1 MCLAVPGKVV
11 EILGEGE
18 LRMGQVDFGGVRRE
32 ACLAYV
38 PEAQLGDYVL
48 VHVGFAIAR
57 VDEQQAQETLR
68 ALEEIGALAELEA
81 PDAGGGA
88 TGDSGAPDA
97 PRSARPGG
105 VHDA

>member
-1 MCLAVPGKVV
+1 
-11 EILGEGE
+11 
-18 LRMGQVDFGGVRRE
+18 
-32 ACLAYV
+32 
-38 PEAQLGDYVL
+38 VL
-48 VHVGFAIAR
+48 
-57 VDEQQAQETLR
+57 QAQETRR
-68 ALEEIGALAELEA
+68 ALVEIGALAELEA